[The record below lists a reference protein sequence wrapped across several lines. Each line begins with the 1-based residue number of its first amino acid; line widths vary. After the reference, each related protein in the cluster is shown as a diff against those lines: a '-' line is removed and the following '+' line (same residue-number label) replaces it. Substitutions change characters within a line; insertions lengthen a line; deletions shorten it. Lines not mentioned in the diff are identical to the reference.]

1 MDPQLAQAIEIETIA
16 ELLPEL
22 TYYQILQ
29 VDPLAPTDVLEKAYR
44 GEARRLHPDRFARS
58 GNEETKR
65 LANQIYRAVMEAW
78 KTLKDPET
86 RETYNQEL
94 EEGRRRMTDEAKK
107 QAEAAAAAAAN
118 PIHAAKTE
126 KGMKFWRMALR
137 NWHDGEFS
145 GAAMNIQFAL
155 NFEPENETFLEW
167 LDKAKNAQEGV
178 ADEKRNP
185 YKLRIV

>member
-1 MDPQLAQAIEIETIA
+1 
-16 ELLPEL
+16 
-22 TYYQILQ
+22 
-29 VDPLAPTDVLEKAYR
+29 
-44 GEARRLHPDRFARS
+44 
-58 GNEETKR
+58 
-65 LANQIYRAVMEAW
+65 MEAW

-107 QAEAAAAAAAN
+107 AAEAAAAAAAN
-118 PIHAAKTE
+118 PIHAAQTE

>member
-1 MDPQLAQAIEIETIA
+1 MDAQLAQAIEIETIA

-29 VDPLAPTDVLEKAYR
+29 VDPLAPTDVIEKAYR

-86 RETYNQEL
+86 REAYNQEL

-118 PIHAAKTE
+118 PIHAAQTE